1 MIIGFPIENM
11 LRGIMQNCVHDKIN
25 LPWKILF
32 DCPGTIKSICF
43 KTTSNTHKISEISSS
58 FFTILWNSL

>member
-1 MIIGFPIENM
+1 
-11 LRGIMQNCVHDKIN
+11 MQNCVHDKIN

-58 FFTILWNSL
+58 FFHNFMEFTVK